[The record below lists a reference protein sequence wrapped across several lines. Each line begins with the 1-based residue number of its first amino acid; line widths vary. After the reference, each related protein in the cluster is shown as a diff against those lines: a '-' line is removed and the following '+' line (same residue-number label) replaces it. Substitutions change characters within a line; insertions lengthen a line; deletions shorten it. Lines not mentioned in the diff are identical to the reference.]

1 MPPTRTLPAAPN
13 WSKPSASHGPK
24 WAGFLMSNLRK
35 DHSRRRQAKC
45 TYCNKVFSQAK
56 PHLLFSHI
64 KDNCTTIPAEKKSA
78 YLKNVFKVED
88 NELKIKGVAVESSND
103 NDSRKISV
111 SIPSSSKAS
120 QSVESYFRPLS
131 NDKTQILH
139 ELIVKA
145 LISSNV
151 SFTILENPYFQE
163 YQSELARSLYKLPLH
178 ARHKVLLLNKIK
190 KQTQMTLSLDGWTD
204 NSGNSIYS
212 LMALKGAK
220 RKYFL
225 DILDLHQKRHTADNI
240 FLAPKKSLKS
250 KQVEMDQICAITTD
264 SPSVMTKLRRLVNA
278 EHPHILKVHC
288 VLHVFNLIAK
298 QVVNLPSMANVIK
311 TNKTLV
317 NYFTTCGFWREHLTT
332 WQKNNNV
339 KHGLQSQTLLVDAIG
354 HLERAD
360 TTLADIWKELLDVFK
375 NMRDTDIY
383 SRFEPFK
390 EHCIDVLHSQ
400 SKVFHED
407 IYIVSFFLHPAY
419 RRVAVS
425 KKHSLLEITQM
436 LLCIAK
442 AWKLTKGEASLLKDA
457 INCYYNLVYPFN
469 SKTVNNPL
477 QYWLMVPHSLDSESL
492 KKLAIGL
499 LQIVPHAAG
508 VERLF
513 SMMAAMKTKT
523 RNRMSP
529 NTLKM
534 MSQIKLH
541 LLQGDPLLA
550 H

>member
-1 MPPTRTLPAAPN
+1 MPPTRTLPAAPD

-24 WAGFLMSNLRK
+24 WAGFLMSNLQK

-64 KDNCTTIPAEKKSA
+64 KDNCTTIPAKKKSA

-88 NELKIKGVAVESSND
+88 NKLKSKGVAVESSND
-103 NDSRKISV
+103 NDSQKISV

-163 YQSELARSLYKLPLH
+163 YQSELAQSLYKLPHRVQTVENVLPIVH
-178 ARHKVLLLNKIK
+178 ARHKVLLLDKIK
-190 KQTQMTLSLDGWTD
+190 EQTQMTLSLDGWKD
-204 NSGNSIYS
+204 NSGNSIYA

-240 FLAPKKSLKS
+240 FLALKKSLKS
-250 KQVEMDQICAITTD
+250 KQVKMDQICAITTD

-298 QVVNLPSMANVIK
+298 RVVNHPSMANVIK

-339 KHGLQSQTLLVDAIG
+339 KHGLQTLCETRWYSMAKVCLGVQTHKVGFQKCLKLLRDPNVNTPSMSDAVIKAINDRDHFTANQTLVKILQPVVDAIG

-360 TTLADIWKELLDVFK
+360 TTLADIWKELLDVFQ
-375 NMRDTDIY
+375 NMRDTDISPGL
-383 SRFEPFK
+383 SRLKNTFQRSTLYWKSLKCSF
-390 EHCIDVLHSQ
+390 VLQ
-400 SKVFHED
+400 
-407 IYIVSFFLHPAY
+407 
-419 RRVAVS
+419 
-425 KKHSLLEITQM
+425 
-436 LLCIAK
+436 
-442 AWKLTKGEASLLKDA
+442 KL
-457 INCYYNLVYPFN
+457 
-469 SKTVNNPL
+469 TVNNPL

-508 VERLF
+508 VEGLF

-523 RNRMSP
+523 
-529 NTLKM
+529 
-534 MSQIKLH
+534 
-541 LLQGDPLLA
+541 
-550 H
+550 